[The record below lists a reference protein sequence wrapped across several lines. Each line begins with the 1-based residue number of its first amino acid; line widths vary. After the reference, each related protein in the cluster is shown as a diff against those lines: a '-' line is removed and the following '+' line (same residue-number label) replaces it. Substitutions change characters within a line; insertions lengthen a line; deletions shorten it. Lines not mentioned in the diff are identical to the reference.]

1 MIIFD
6 KFTCFKHMTMKTGI
20 ISLLLTVLNL
30 TAAAQS
36 FSVMRHYDIS
46 DGISDNSI
54 RSVIQDRT
62 GYIWLGTKDGISRF
76 DGRSFTS
83 FGGYPRTSDGYLLN
97 VFRLYP
103 HSDGKNIWVGAV
115 DGLYLFDCH
124 SEEFTHL
131 SNRTESGRMINS
143 LVNDLCYDDRGRLW
157 IASVYGL
164 FCYDEATDSLKVY
177 VNSGQK
183 GDIPHN
189 VITCLLKDSSG
200 RIWVGT
206 RKGLSFYNEVQDQF
220 MTYVWKSK
228 NPGNVSYEVSHL
240 IETVNGEI
248 WAGSQNDGLMRFD
261 PLNGRFTSFRVSDG
275 TRGNTWIRSIH
286 EMNERYLLL
295 GSENGLFTFDRKT
308 EKAEH
313 VRNFNQK
320 AVYSFITDHEGG
332 IWVGTY
338 FDGIFYISP
347 QNGNLGLYQERQGND
362 SMKGKA
368 ISQFCEDEYGNIW
381 IATEDEGLNHFNP
394 ETGVFTHYSASTRPP
409 HQISHNNIHALMLD
423 GDRLWIGTFSKG
435 IDIMDTKSR
444 VITRNFSR
452 KGNDP
457 YSLPNNH
464 IYSIYKTRSGDVY
477 IGTLKGLCRWIRGTD
492 RFESY
497 KQLSNVFV
505 YDIIEDHTGRL
516 WLGTKNHGVICFHNE
531 KFTSYRHSPS
541 DSTSI
546 GNNHVLRIHIDKDE
560 NLWFATEG
568 NGISRYDYNS
578 DSFVNYNHT
587 KGLYHH
593 IIYGILDDAEGN
605 LWLSSNHGIVKY
617 NPQTH
622 ESAVYTHEDGLQSN
636 QFNYRSSMKASDGRF
651 YFGGI
656 NGFNSFYPSG
666 FHVNRTKPNVAIS
679 GIAMYNRYSS
689 CERVKPNENRR
700 IVIKPYTTSFEI
712 SFDCLSFIAP
722 SKNRFAYMVDRL
734 HDDWIY
740 TDKPSVTLMDLST
753 GKYRFMVKAANNDGE
768 WSDTSYIDI
777 VVKAPLWRSTAAII
791 FYILLFCVI
800 CILAVLWYIGFL
812 RKERD
817 REMQQMEMEMQQET
831 YRSKFQF
838 FTHIAHEIKTPLT
851 LIKAPLEVI
860 LEEGKWSDS
869 TQENLLVIRQNT
881 DRLMELIR
889 QLLNFRK
896 IDNDDYK
903 LNYTEVDVNDFI
915 EAIILRFGKSSR
927 NISIEAVLPKKPLS
941 CIIDEEALTKILS
954 NLLANGL
961 KYASS
966 KIVVKVEAGTDS
978 DLLISVADDGPGI
991 SENERKKIFEPFFRS
1006 QNSNSENGFGIGLSL
1021 VKLLVEKMGGEIT
1034 AGKCDILNGFLVN
1047 MRIPQGTLHTDN
1059 DRKEVSEGET
1069 LIKNKA
1075 EISRSNILVV
1085 DDTKEMLDFLA
1096 KNLSND
1102 FNIRQAQNGLEAL
1115 GILKNHAVDLIVSDI
1130 VMPEMDGFEFLHA
1143 VRSDKM
1149 LCHIPF
1155 ILLSAQANVNSKI
1168 TGLDYGA
1175 DAYIEKP
1182 FSLNYLKAT
1191 IENLLKSRKVLFER
1205 FASMPNLEYGKGEL
1219 KKHDVEWLEQVNDII
1234 KRNLTNEQFTV
1245 EMLASEMAV
1254 SRSSLRRKILGVTGL
1269 APNDYIRLIRLKVA
1283 AELLNEGKYRVNE
1296 VCYLIGFS
1304 NQSYFARCFQ
1314 KQFGVLPKDFN
1325 KG

>member
-1 MIIFD
+1 MKKYSMI
-6 KFTCFKHMTMKTGI
+6 
-20 ISLLLTVLNL
+20 LLLTVLTV

-46 DGISDNSI
+46 DGISDNSV
-54 RSVIQDRT
+54 RSIIQDKS

-97 VFRLYP
+97 AIRVYP
-103 HSDGKNIWVGAV
+103 HSDGNRIWVGAV
-115 DGLYLFDCH
+115 DGLYLFDNH

-143 LVNDLCYDDRGRLW
+143 LVNDLCYDDRGILW
-157 IASVYGL
+157 IASASGL
-164 FCYDEATDSLKVY
+164 FCYDEAKDSLKVY
-177 VNSGQK
+177 VHSGQK

-189 VITCLLKDSSG
+189 VCSTLLKDSSG

-206 RKGLSFYNEVQDQF
+206 RKGLACYNEVQDRF
-220 MTYVWKSK
+220 VTFLWKRQTGSDA
-228 NPGNVSYEVSHL
+228 SYEVCHM
-240 IETVNGEI
+240 IETANGEI
-248 WAGSQNDGLMRFD
+248 WAGTQHDGLMRLD
-261 PLNGRFTSFRVSDG
+261 PMNGRFTSFRVSDG
-275 TRGNTWIRSIH
+275 TRGNTWIRTIH
-286 EMNERYLLL
+286 EMDERHLLI

-308 EKAEH
+308 EKVEH
-313 VRNFNQK
+313 VKSFGQK
-320 AVYSFITDHEGG
+320 AIYSFKTDHEGG

-347 QNGNLGLYQERQGND
+347 QNGNLNLYQERQDPG
-362 SMKGKA
+362 SMRGKA
-368 ISQFCEDEYGNIW
+368 ISQFCEDNDGNIW

-394 ETGVFTHYSASTRPP
+394 ETGTFTHYSASSRPP
-409 HQISHNNIHALMLD
+409 HQISYNNIHALMID

-444 VITRNFSR
+444 TVIRNYSVR
-452 KGNDP
+452 GNNP

-464 IYSIYKTRSGDVY
+464 IYSIYKTRDGEVY
-477 IGTLKGLCRWIRGTD
+477 IGTMKGFCRWIAGTD

-497 KQLSNVFV
+497 EQLKNIFV

-516 WLGTKNHGVICFHNE
+516 WLGTKNSGVICFHDG
-531 KFTSYRHSPS
+531 KFTSYRHNPS
-541 DSTSI
+541 DSTTL
-546 GNNHVLRIHIDKDE
+546 GNNHVLRAYIDKDE

-568 NGISRYDYNS
+568 NGICRYDYSS
-578 DSFVNYNHT
+578 DSFVNYNHS

-593 IIYGILDDAEGN
+593 IIYGILDDSDGN
-605 LWLSSNHGIVKY
+605 LWLSSNHGIVRY
-617 NPQTH
+617 NPGSH
-622 ESAVYTHEDGLQSN
+622 ESVVYTHEDGLQSN

-679 GIAMYNRYSS
+679 DIVMHKRYSS
-689 CERVKPNENRR
+689 SERIKPDEGRR
-700 IVIKPYTTSFEI
+700 IIIKPHTTSFEI
-712 SFDCLSFIAP
+712 SFDCMSYIAP
-722 SKNRFAYMVDRL
+722 SKNRFAYIVDKL

-740 TDKPSVTLMDLST
+740 TGKPSVTLMDLSA
-753 GKYRFMVKAANNDGE
+753 GKYRFMVKAANNDGQ

-777 VVKAPLWRSTAAII
+777 VVKAPLWRSTVAII
-791 FYILLFCVI
+791 LYILLFCII
-800 CILAVLWYIGFL
+800 CALAVLWYIGFL
-812 RKERD
+812 KKERN

-838 FTHIAHEIKTPLT
+838 FTHVAHEIKTPLT

-869 TQENLLVIRQNT
+869 TQENLLVMRQNT

-903 LNYTEVDVNDFI
+903 LNYAEVDINDFI
-915 EAIILRFGKSSR
+915 EAIIQRFGKSSR
-927 NISIEAVLPKKPLS
+927 NISIEAVLPEKSLNY
-941 CIIDEEALTKILS
+941 IIDEEALTKILS

-966 KIVVKVEAGTDS
+966 KIVVKVEGGTDS
-978 DLLISVADDGPGI
+978 DLMISVADDGPGV
-991 SENERKKIFEPFFRS
+991 SENETKKIFEPFFRS
-1006 QNSNSENGFGIGLSL
+1006 HSSNSENGFGIGLSL
-1021 VKLLVEKMGGEIT
+1021 VKLLVDKMGGDIT
-1034 AGKCDILNGFLVN
+1034 VGRCDTLHGFLVR
-1047 MRIPQGTLHTDN
+1047 MSIPQGSILPGSEKKSV
-1059 DRKEVSEGET
+1059 KEAD
-1069 LIKNKA
+1069 IKIK
-1075 EISRSNILVV
+1075 STSDVQQSNILVV
-1085 DDTKEMLDFLA
+1085 DDTKEMLEFLV

-1102 FNIRQAQNGLEAL
+1102 FNIYEAQNGLEAL
-1115 GILKNHAVDLIVSDI
+1115 DILNKHAVDLIVSDI

-1191 IENLLKSRKVLFER
+1191 IENLLKNRKVLFER
-1205 FASMPNLEYGKGEL
+1205 FASMPSLEYGKGEM
-1219 KKHDVEWLEQVNDII
+1219 KKHDVEWLEQVTDII
-1234 KRNLTNEQFTV
+1234 RRNLTNEQFTV
-1245 EMLASEMAV
+1245 DMLASEMAV
-1254 SRSSLRRKILGVTGL
+1254 SRSNLRRKILGVTGL
-1269 APNDYIRLIRLKVA
+1269 APNDYIRLVRLKVA
-1283 AELLNEGKYRVNE
+1283 AELLDEGKYRINE

-1304 NQSYFARCFQ
+1304 NHSYFARCFQ
-1314 KQFGVLPKDFN
+1314 KQFGVLPKDYK